1 VVPPQAELSVWSIAR
16 VPSGGGVVGSTT
28 ETYKGQ
34 PPRKRK
40 TEEEEGPG
48 CEQCEQLKCLE
59 MWCSIGG
66 GTLPYYVGEW
76 QEDGYVPRQQNSF
89 VIVPAPLGPL
99 VEYINSRLNDIK
111 LELCEAIDL
120 VAFLD
125 QEPEPFTDRRR
136 HGPQWRIY
144 WGLRKHGQ
152 QSMKKITLPEVER
165 MEMPP
170 EPPAIHD
177 GKICL
182 HYGIESVGFW
192 GRIWVGR
199 TSAEALERYLRQI
212 YGENVKFTRSESP
225 NRQGRRGELVPT
237 RARYWNGQRWHPP
250 VRWQPR
256 PWEGQQ

>member
-1 VVPPQAELSVWSIAR
+1 
-16 VPSGGGVVGSTT
+16 VGSTP

-48 CEQCEQLKCLE
+48 CEQCEQMKCLE

-120 VAFLD
+120 IAFLD

-136 HGPQWRIY
+136 YGPQWKIY

-152 QSMKKITLPEVER
+152 QSIKKITLPEVER

-170 EPPAIHD
+170 EPPTIHD

-199 TSAEALERYLRQI
+199 ASADALERYLRQI
-212 YGENVKFTRSESP
+212 YGENVKFTYSESP

-256 PWEGQQ
+256 PWEGQE